1 MIQVVIILVLLM
13 GVGGFGGYSYVQ
25 KLQADNQVLETNN
38 IVLESSVAEQK
49 EAIEGLQRQ
58 AEAISKANDELR
70 DTTKKLQGET
80 KNLAR
85 KLGTHELDV
94 LAQNKPELVTRI
106 INRAS
111 DAVLRCFEVLTGSPL
126 TDQEKVAKKKSEAG
140 FNRECPSI
148 VNPAYKAD

>member
-1 MIQVVIILVLLM
+1 MIQVGVILVLLM
-13 GVGGFGGYSYVQ
+13 GVGGFGGYTYVQ
-25 KLQADNQVLETNN
+25 KLQADNKVLETNN

-58 AEAISKANDELR
+58 AAEISKANDELR
-70 DTTKKLQGET
+70 ATTNRLQGET
-80 KNLAR
+80 KNLAK

-111 DAVLRCFEVLTGSPL
+111 GAVLRCFEVLIGSPL
-126 TDQEKVAKKKSEAG
+126 TEEEKVAKKKSDPG

-148 VNPAYKAD
+148 VNPSAE